1 MLNNQ
6 KLYYSISEVS
16 EYLQVNASLIRFWE
30 KEFPQLKPKK
40 NTKGNRQFTKEDVET
55 LKSIYYLV
63 KDRGYTLSGAK
74 DKLKKERNS
83 TKKEVEVV
91 DALNNIKKFLLD
103 IKKEL

>member
-1 MLNNQ
+1 MLNDQ